1 MMGGE
6 YDFELGRI
14 ASTIRERRCGTVLL
28 QFPEGLKRK
37 AGDVADVL
45 SGKTDAIVIV
55 SGEPC
60 FGACDIP
67 QADAD
72 LIVHFGHLPIPNLR
86 TERSVLFIQARSNA
100 DPKPA
105 IGKALPSLES
115 PVGLLTTAQHIH
127 LIGEMAGFIESKG
140 LEVMAGKGS
149 GRLFAEGQ
157 VLGCN
162 ASAARAVS
170 AKANSYLFVGT
181 GNFHPMAVALVTPKP
196 VMAADPVTGEVTDIA
211 EARDRMLRQR
221 HAAIERARTA
231 ERFGIIL
238 STKSGQRRMKA
249 ALSVRA
255 MLSSVGAA
263 SVIAE
268 FDTVTPQKLNSL
280 GFGAWISTACPRLA
294 MDDYAAYETPMLTV
308 PEAEILVG
316 KRSWDDY
323 ILDEID

>member
-1 MMGGE
+1 MREE

-14 ASTIRERRCGTVLL
+14 ASTIKERRCRTVLL

-37 AGDVADVL
+37 AGEVAESL
-45 SGKTDAIVIV
+45 SGKTDATVIV

-67 QADAD
+67 TADTD

-86 TERSVLFIQARSNA
+86 TERSVLYIQARSNA

-105 IGKALPSLES
+105 IEKALPMLET

-127 LIGEMAGFIESKG
+127 LIGEMAGFLESKG
-140 LEVMAGKGS
+140 FGVLVGKG
-149 GRLFAEGQ
+149 GDRLFAEGQ

-162 ASAARAVS
+162 ASSARAVS
-170 AKANSYLFVGT
+170 AEANSYLFVGT

-196 VMAADPVTGEVTDIA
+196 VIAANPVTDEVTDVA
-211 EARDRMLRQR
+211 DARDRMLRQR

-238 STKSGQRRMKA
+238 SSKPGQRRMKT
-249 ALSVRA
+249 ALGVRE
-255 MLSSVGAA
+255 MLSSAGAA

-268 FDTVTPQKLNSL
+268 FDTITPQKLNSL

-294 MDDYAAYETPMLTV
+294 IDDCAAYDVPILTV
-308 PEAEILVG
+308 PEAEILAG
-316 KRSWDDY
+316 KRSWDNY
-323 ILDEID
+323 VLDEID